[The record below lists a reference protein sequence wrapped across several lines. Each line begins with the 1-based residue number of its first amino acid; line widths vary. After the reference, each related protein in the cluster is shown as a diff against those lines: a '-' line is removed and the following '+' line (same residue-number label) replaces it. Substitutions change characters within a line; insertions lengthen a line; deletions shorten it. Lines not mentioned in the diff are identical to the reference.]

1 MGLDSYAARA
11 PNGDLT
17 AEDITAFEEADVQ
30 LGQGTAGFRGKLYDE
45 LIYNVTGVSVYQG
58 WLPPE
63 VVRQMWVALERCD
76 PEEVTKEIEA
86 YKESITPFDVAE
98 LRKFFRVCAEHNLGI
113 RGSW

>member
-17 AEDITAFEEADVQ
+17 AEDIIAFEEADVQ
-30 LGQGTAGFRGKLYDE
+30 LGQGPAGFRGKLYDE
-45 LIYNVTGVSVYQG
+45 LIFNVTGVSVYQG
-58 WLPPE
+58 WLPPG

-76 PEEVTKEIEA
+76 PEQATKELEA
-86 YKESITPFDVAE
+86 YKQSITSFDVAE
-98 LRKFFRVCAEHNLGI
+98 LRKFFRVCAERNLGI